1 MPAARVHSLEPRKT
15 GVLPS
20 PVGAVATGTGAP
32 SACARKFV
40 SSSAAKSTVFG
51 ASGATTTS
59 VFPGSSVAADAAV
72 AASQTATTSD
82 KRRVTSGT
90 ARLSWRG
97 VYQNPAFSRKPGR
110 RHGQNLTRPP
120 PQV

>member
-40 SSSAAKSTVFG
+40 SSSAAKSTVLG

-59 VFPGSSVAADAAV
+59 VLPGSNVAADAAA
-72 AASQTATTSD
+72 AASQDATAND
-82 KRRVTSGT
+82 E
-90 ARLSWRG
+90 
-97 VYQNPAFSRKPGR
+97 
-110 RHGQNLTRPP
+110 
-120 PQV
+120 